1 MWMRASLGALVLGG
15 LGGQIIRHPDSW
27 ISAVA
32 VRAPDM
38 HGLRYMHGHVVR
50 SGVTALAPGRLGVNF
65 CLALAQ
71 AQRLTLAILFLRRTR
86 RLLHGRC
93 TGTRLDH
100 AVQRDYER
108 GCEDSHQ
115 VTLASQSHSHLL
127 APSSELQTQI
137 RKRRDEYPG
146 VINISQSQVRHQR
159 RNASGQHNILS
170 QWGP

>member
-65 CLALAQ
+65 GLALPQ
-71 AQRLTLAILFLRRTR
+71 AHPLTLAILSLPRTR
-86 RLLHGRC
+86 PLLHRPR
-93 TGTRLDH
+93 TGTPLDH
-100 AVQRDYER
+100 PVQRPYPR
-108 GCEDSHQ
+108 GYQ
-115 VTLASQSHSHLL
+115 
-127 APSSELQTQI
+127 
-137 RKRRDEYPG
+137 
-146 VINISQSQVRHQR
+146 
-159 RNASGQHNILS
+159 
-170 QWGP
+170 